1 MAVTTKKPIKK
12 QMLTKRYS
20 QKKNPNSQSEL
31 TVKVNIYENNII
43 YRLRRKIKGKII
55 GNEVKIG
62 CRRGIL

>member
-1 MAVTTKKPIKK
+1 
-12 QMLTKRYS
+12 MLTKRYS